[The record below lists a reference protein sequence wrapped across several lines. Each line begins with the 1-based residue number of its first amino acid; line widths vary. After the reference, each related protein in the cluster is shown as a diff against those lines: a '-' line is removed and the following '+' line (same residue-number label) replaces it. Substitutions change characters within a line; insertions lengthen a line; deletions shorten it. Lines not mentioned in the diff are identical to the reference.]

1 MLTPTPLWHPTVKNP
16 GNAPAY
22 NQFDFPLYLQA
33 IVRDTD
39 ILKKGGSIFTDY
51 AWAG

>member
-1 MLTPTPLWHPTVKNP
+1 MRTPTTLWHPTVKNP

-51 AWAG
+51 A